1 MIDGIANE
9 LRAFA
14 QRLARLACEWSD
26 QDLSHALAELAVDL
40 AAKAEELNRRFERY
54 RSQDSRHNLRNLN
67 T

>member
-14 QRLARLACEWSD
+14 QRPAGFACEWSD
-26 QDLSHALAELAVDL
+26 QDLSYALAELAVDL